1 MKLAEAVIFTFGADV
16 WVYGYKHTHTHTF
29 NGPLSRTTWVS
40 QYQKG
45 KTNLD
50 FTEARD
56 SEWQY
61 NPLGQMQVC
70 TSLQTDNHASTP
82 PLSFLQAGCPSCHP
96 TNSVKALKAIMALWL
111 QKSVEI
117 RHCANISDPKATCVC
132 PGSLIIIALNLLFR
146 GCGFDSCLF
155 HIQVAIWGKFLC
167 VMGYVYSVLASRM
180 LCHLKDAS
188 CRIYTMM
195 QVMMMMVMIKW
206 LYVIISPAM
215 ASWHPSFVTRLL

>member
-1 MKLAEAVIFTFGADV
+1 VFVWLLVIS
-16 WVYGYKHTHTHTF
+16 WQ
-29 NGPLSRTTWVS
+29 VS
-40 QYQKG
+40 QYCFCLLLFFIFYFSG
-45 KTNLD
+45 NVLCYLD
-50 FTEARD
+50 ETCR
-56 SEWQY
+56 
-61 NPLGQMQVC
+61 
-70 TSLQTDNHASTP
+70 
-82 PLSFLQAGCPSCHP
+82 
-96 TNSVKALKAIMALWL
+96 NSHIHFQCRCVSLWL

-117 RHCANISDPKATCVC
+117 RHCANISDPEATCVC
-132 PGSLIIIALNLLFR
+132 PGSLIIIASNLLFR

-155 HIQVAIWGKFLC
+155 HIQVAVWGKFLC

-188 CRIYTMM
+188 CRTYTMM